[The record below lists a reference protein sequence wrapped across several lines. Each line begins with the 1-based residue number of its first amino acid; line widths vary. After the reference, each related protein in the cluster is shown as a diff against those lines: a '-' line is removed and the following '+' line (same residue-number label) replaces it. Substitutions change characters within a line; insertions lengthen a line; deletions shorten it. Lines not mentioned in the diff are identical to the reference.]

1 MNWVIGVLVG
11 SLLSLFATANIP
23 SWLGILVY
31 KLDTSRVHN
40 IAPSGIC
47 PRLLIFLM
55 KSWVSLI
62 WDFVCGT
69 YCFICS
75 STNLLILLVG

>member
-31 KLDTSRVHN
+31 KLYTSRVHN

-47 PRLLIFLM
+47 PTVLYVNQQIF
-55 KSWVSLI
+55 
-62 WDFVCGT
+62 
-69 YCFICS
+69 
-75 STNLLILLVG
+75 

>member
-31 KLDTSRVHN
+31 NLDTSRVYN
-40 IAPSGIC
+40 IAPSGI
-47 PRLLIFLM
+47 
-55 KSWVSLI
+55 
-62 WDFVCGT
+62 
-69 YCFICS
+69 
-75 STNLLILLVG
+75 

>member
-31 KLDTSRVHN
+31 KFECIQINLKFESVISSYLLDRT
-40 IAPSGIC
+40 
-47 PRLLIFLM
+47 
-55 KSWVSLI
+55 
-62 WDFVCGT
+62 
-69 YCFICS
+69 
-75 STNLLILLVG
+75 